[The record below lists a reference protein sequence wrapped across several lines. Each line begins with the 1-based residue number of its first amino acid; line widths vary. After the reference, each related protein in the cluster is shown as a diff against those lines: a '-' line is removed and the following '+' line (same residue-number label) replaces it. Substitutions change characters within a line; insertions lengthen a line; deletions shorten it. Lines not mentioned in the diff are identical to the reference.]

1 MSAATEESDTPRI
14 MLFGNKMDQ
23 EIYPPWKQYYMNYT
37 HLKKLLKEGVILKD
51 NWLDKDEQ
59 LFVAALD
66 EDLEK
71 VYTFQLEKYAELS
84 AELDDLQLLT
94 TKLASGFDV
103 QAFSKELD
111 EILTMTRELDH
122 FQRLNY
128 TGFTKIVKKHDRLHP
143 QFSVQPLLNVRLKK
157 LPFHLEDYS
166 PLLYKV
172 SALFQFL
179 RDNYDVDKSLS
190 KLSSFNDETIQD
202 YQSFK
207 FWVHP
212 DNLMEVKTTILRH
225 LPVLVYDQSHG
236 NGRGAEDEDGDFD
249 DDDDEDDDNPVINCL
264 YFDSPNFELYNHKLV
279 KSPNS
284 STLRIKWV
292 GKLSERPKITVEKKN
307 FDVTHDDFNIDERVQ
322 VKEKYLN
329 DFVHGL
335 FTPLKKLEAK
345 LQKNGSLDTISKLQL
360 FIKENHLQPAVR
372 TMYKRQAFQI
382 PGDDRIRIVIDSNL
396 LFVREDSFD
405 ESRPI
410 RDPKSWHR
418 IDIDLNPLN
427 QHAYLRSGEYSKFP
441 FSVMEIKIKSA
452 KRKSLHWVDELVH
465 DTSLVTEVPNFSKFI
480 QGVASLFLEDD
491 KLDNIPLWFNELNS
505 MQDQVKLALTLD
517 PKQQIA
523 QTKLKLEKVQNDEE
537 NLAKFKSLLNNTKDN
552 FQPRSKSFSL
562 SSPLLAGDRTVS
574 GSTIPKIEEVDEG
587 VVASTS
593 PSKRDI
599 VSVSLLDRSNLTA
612 SINRPAI
619 RTSTSADGAR
629 DLDDGDSSDDYEDD
643 DDVPDSHAPGA
654 LSKLLR
660 FPTTLSKL
668 IDVDSEEE
676 EEPDLP
682 LGVTKPEGYIKN
694 AGPLR
699 IEPKVWLAN
708 ERTFNRWLHVTT
720 LLSSLTFIIYSLA
733 NKANSFELSETL
745 AYIYFGLTLF
755 SGVWGYYV
763 FMKRREII
771 MERSGKHLDNVF
783 GPLVVATGLIVG
795 LIVNF
800 VFGWKKIA
808 QAAVI
813 VDGNAIVALGQN
825 TSAEFAQAIGGD
837 FYAQHPFHKAIH
849 EFIFSWVAW
858 ALKRLEP
865 VS

>member
-1 MSAATEESDTPRI
+1 MSTAPENQDTPRI

-23 EIYPPWKQYYMNYT
+23 EIYTPWKQYYMNYT

-71 VYTFQLEKYAELS
+71 VYTFQHEKYDELS

-94 TKLASGFDV
+94 TKQTSGFDV
-103 QAFSKELD
+103 LAFSKELD
-111 EILTMTRELDH
+111 EVLSMTRELDH

-179 RDNYDVDKSLS
+179 RDNYDVDQSLS

-207 FWVHP
+207 FWIHP

-236 NGRGAEDEDGDFD
+236 NGRGAENQDGDID
-249 DDDDEDDDNPVINCL
+249 DDDDDDDDDDNPVINCL
-264 YFDSPNFELYNHKLV
+264 YFDSPNFDMYNHKLV

-322 VKEKYLN
+322 IKEKYLN

-335 FTPLKKLEAK
+335 FVPLKKLEAK
-345 LQKNGSLDTISKLQL
+345 LQRNGSLDTIGKLQL
-360 FIKENHLQPAVR
+360 FIKDNHLQPAIR

-410 RDPKSWHR
+410 RDPSNWHR
-418 IDIDLNPLN
+418 IDIDLNPQN
-427 QHAYLRSGEYSKFP
+427 QHAYLRSGEFSKFP
-441 FSVMEIKIKSA
+441 YSVMEIKIKSA

-505 MQDQVKLALTLD
+505 LQDQVKLALTID

-523 QTKLKLEKVQNDEE
+523 QNKLKLEKVQNDEE

-562 SSPLLAGDRTVS
+562 SSPLLVGDRTVS
-574 GSTIPKIEEVDEG
+574 NSTVPKIQEVDESG
-587 VVASTS
+587 LASSTS
-593 PSKRDI
+593 PTKRDI

-612 SINRPAI
+612 SFNGGMQVAGP
-619 RTSTSADGAR
+619 SGEGAR
-629 DLDDGDSSDDYEDD
+629 DLDDGDSSEDYEDD
-643 DDVPDSHAPGA
+643 DDISDSHAPGA

-682 LGVTKPEGYIKN
+682 MGVTKPEGYIKN

-763 FMKRREII
+763 FMKRRDII

-783 GPLVVATGLIVG
+783 GPLVVAVG
-795 LIVNF
+795 LIGGLIINF

-808 QAAVI
+808 QAAAMANGTAAMATL
-813 VDGNAIVALGQN
+813 GNHTNGD
-825 TSAEFAQAIGGD
+825 FAQAVTRD
-837 FYAQHPFHKAIH
+837 FYAQNPFHKAIH
-849 EFIFSWVAW
+849 EFIFSWVA
-858 ALKRLEP
+858 
-865 VS
+865 